1 MAPYREQQIKRIAF
15 AVVYLAAIVVALL
28 DVFVWRAY

>member
-1 MAPYREQQIKRIAF
+1 MAPYREKQIKRIAF
-15 AVVYLAAIVVALL
+15 TVVYLAAIVATLL